1 MSHLSLAGELRE
13 MIRLLMRRLGVLEKS
28 EASCCGIT
36 LGQCHALIEI
46 GRAGEISLNE
56 LAELLNV
63 DNSTMSRTVNNLV
76 SNELIE
82 RVINPEDRR
91 YVKIT
96 LTEKGEQMFKEIE
109 ENMGSYFKHILEA
122 IPEDKHQQVV
132 ESLRLLMGAFKKANC
147 C

>member
-1 MSHLSLAGELRE
+1 
-13 MIRLLMRRLGVLEKS
+13 MRRLGVLEKS

-96 LTEKGEQMFKEIE
+96 LTEKGGQKFKEIE
-109 ENMGSYFKHILEA
+109 ENMESYFKHILEA

-132 ESLRLLMGAFKKANC
+132 ESLRLLMVAIKKANC